1 MPSLFTHEET
11 GSGKGSELAEVPQR
25 GKLRT
30 VIRAQI
36 QALSPPFSVS
46 AGPCPPGAAV
56 YVQKAPAQPPPLL
69 FSCRSSFFSTNSAGP
84 CTSVH
89 GHHTAAPQPLSIQRP
104 AVARDPPPLRTPASP
119 AAALPSASGPINPGP
134 VFPSPAENQNAPGAA
149 ESLSG
154 KAGSLKCGISMKTS
168 SLSFLISWESCL
180 LTSADRSSNG

>member
-25 GKLRT
+25 SKLRT
-30 VIRAQI
+30 VIRAQN
-36 QALSPPFSVS
+36 QALSPLFFSVS
-46 AGPCPPGAAV
+46 AGSPRGCC
-56 YVQKAPAQPPPLL
+56 VQKAPAQPPPLL
-69 FSCRSSFFSTNSAGP
+69 FSCRSSFFSTNSAGA

-89 GHHTAAPQPLSIQRP
+89 GHHTTAPQPLSIQRP
-104 AVARDPPPLRTPASP
+104 AVAREPPPLRTPSP
-119 AAALPSASGPINPGP
+119 AATLPSASGPINPGP
-134 VFPSPAENQNAPGAA
+134 VFPSPAENQNPPGAA

-180 LTSADRSSNG
+180 ISADHSSNG